1 LNPLSAIVL
10 DHEEYC
16 RWNNFVR
23 TAVNGTIY
31 SETIWGEAL
40 NKIDPLLK
48 YDVIAVKK
56 GEEFLGGILIF
67 IKRKKVIIPQF
78 TPYES
83 VIYRRVDE
91 RRNYELISERREIN
105 EAIADYLRKNYFR
118 ISVKQNHEYI
128 DIRDF
133 QFKGFES
140 SFSYT
145 YVNDLTS
152 YDIEQVNRK
161 ARREITK
168 ASEQNYSFE
177 EVRDFTEF
185 DLRRLLLPFFE
196 TMNRKVFRIDED
208 FKRRF
213 IEMLKAIQG
222 RAVLYVLSEADNI
235 LSVRVELIDNDEK
248 VEDWIAG
255 TTMDGREKR
264 ITSYFVHRILLDLK
278 QKGYKYFDW
287 NGANTPGV
295 TDFKNNFNGRLKPYA
310 KIDGW
315 KNKCYELTYKTAVA
329 SYKSIKLFFAR

>member
-1 LNPLSAIVL
+1 LNSLSAVVL
-10 DHEEYC
+10 DQGEHC
-16 RWNNFVR
+16 KWNNFVR
-23 TAVNGTIY
+23 DAVNGTMY
-31 SETIWGEAL
+31 SETTWGEAL
-40 NKIDPLLK
+40 NKFDPSLK
-48 YDVIAVKK
+48 YDVVAVKK

-67 IKRKKVIIPQF
+67 IKRNKVIIPKF

-91 RRNYELISERREIN
+91 SRNYELISERREVN
-105 EAIADYLRKNYFR
+105 EVIADYLKKNYFR
-118 ISVKQNHEYI
+118 ISLIQNHEYI

-140 SFSYT
+140 SFLYT

-161 ARREITK
+161 VRRDITK
-168 ASEQNYSFE
+168 VSEQNYSFE
-177 EVRDFTEF
+177 EVKNFTEF
-185 DLRRLLLPFFE
+185 NLKMLLVPFFE
-196 TMNRKVFRIDED
+196 TMDRKVFRIDED

-213 IEMLKAIQG
+213 IEMLKTVQG
-222 RAVLYVLSEADNI
+222 RAILYALSDADDI
-235 LSVRVELIDNDEK
+235 LSVRVELIDNNEK

-264 ITSYFVHRILLDLK
+264 IGPYFVHRILLDLK

-295 TDFKNNFNGRLKPYA
+295 TDFKNNFNGQLKPFA
-310 KIDGW
+310 RIDRW
-315 KNKCYELTYKTAVA
+315 KNKCYELAYKTAVA
-329 SYKSIKLFFAR
+329 SYKSTKPLFLR